1 MEKLYNLEEESEI
14 TQNELTELG
23 NWKEVAN
30 KEETEEISKMQEI
43 KEKEKKDLKNRV
55 RNLKKEIEKNDL
67 GELVIDRSENNDE

>member
-1 MEKLYNLEEESEI
+1 M
-14 TQNELTELG
+14 
-23 NWKEVAN
+23 AN